1 MSPKAWKP
9 KIIQRSLGQFGA
21 LWITAVARTRI
32 EGSWG
37 AYVGITTG
45 DYPEI
50 EQKRILDH
58 GAKLRSEVAD
68 AIFPELA
75 AIRYSN

>member
-1 MSPKAWKP
+1 MKEKKWKP
-9 KIIQRSLGQFGA
+9 KIIQRNLGQFGG
-21 LWITAVARTRI
+21 LWITVVARTRV
-32 EGSWG
+32 EGTWG
-37 AYVGITTG
+37 AYVGVTTG

-50 EQKRILDH
+50 EKKRILDH